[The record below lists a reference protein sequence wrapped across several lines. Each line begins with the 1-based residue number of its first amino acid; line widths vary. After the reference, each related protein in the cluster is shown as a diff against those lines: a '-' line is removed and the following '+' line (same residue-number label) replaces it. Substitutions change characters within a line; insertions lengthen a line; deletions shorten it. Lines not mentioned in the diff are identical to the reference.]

1 MSWSGYAGELQAPP
15 GGAGSKQFKRG
26 LTLCC
31 LALGL
36 LGETALGATII
47 TFDVPGS
54 TSTTAEAIND
64 SGAITGTYV
73 DANGQ
78 HGFVRFPLGT
88 FLSFDVPGST
98 RTTAA
103 SINAAGSITGIYF
116 DANGQQHGFVRDPSG
131 VITMIVDPLFTD
143 TEPGFGV
150 TPTSIN
156 TAGAIAGF
164 YNDVRMVA
172 NGFVRDPSGVL
183 ISFDLLGN
191 AEVSSINDSG
201 AITGFY
207 KDVSNLA
214 HGFLRDPIGNLISF
228 DPPGGDDTFPSSI
241 NAAGAITGST
251 IVVGVV
257 LGGGGQPGFVRDS
270 SGNFTTFFPPGSSGT
285 QPTSINAAGTITG
298 NYFAAVVVSPT
309 VTDVISHGFVR
320 DPSGNITVFDPV
332 AIGNT
337 VPSSINGAGTITG
350 TYFDTT
356 RITIPGT
363 FPPVT
368 IPRQH
373 GFVYIPSSTDALA
386 PTAAPTQFPAA
397 NGAGWN
403 STDVTVTWNWTD
415 NAGGS
420 GIDTAN
426 CTFISISSGEGTLPL
441 GATCKDLAG
450 NTGTATRTVKVD
462 KTPPT
467 ITASAKKADNTAYA
481 VGTWTNQTVTVS
493 FTCSDSGS
501 GVATCP
507 ANQIFSAD
515 GKTTTASGTT
525 FDVAGNSASAGFG
538 PVWVDKTPPVL
549 NPIVSPNPVLLNGA
563 ATATSGAADALSGLA
578 SQSCGAVTTSS
589 VGTKSVTCTATD
601 NAGNTNSAAV
611 NYTVDYTFSGFLAPV
626 KNPPSINMDKAND
639 KITLAWQLSDGKNA
653 FISALTAV
661 TSITYKGTSCTA
673 FTNDPAGA
681 LQALA
686 DNGKML
692 RFNSAAKQYDFDW
705 ATPSA
710 GCYTL
715 FLKLN
720 SGQTFD
726 AWFNLKK

>member
-1 MSWSGYAGELQAPP
+1 MTSRRAP
-15 GGAGSKQFKRG
+15 GA
-26 LTLCC
+26 
-31 LALGL
+31 
-36 LGETALGATII
+36 
-47 TFDVPGS
+47 
-54 TSTTAEAIND
+54 AEAVND
-64 SGAITGTYV
+64 SGAIAGSYV

-103 SINAAGSITGIYF
+103 SINAAGAITGIYF
-116 DANGQQHGFVRDPSG
+116 DANGQQHGFVRDPGG

-150 TPTSIN
+150 TPASIN

-164 YNDVRMVA
+164 YNDVRKVA

-191 AEVSSINDSG
+191 AKVSSINDSG
-201 AITGFY
+201 AIAGFY

-214 HGFLRDPIGNLISF
+214 HGFVRDPVGNIFSF
-228 DPPGGDDTFPSSI
+228 DPPGGNDTFPSSI

-251 IVVGVV
+251 SIVGVV
-257 LGGGGQPGFVRDS
+257 LGGGVQPGFVRDS
-270 SGNFTTFFPPGSSGT
+270 SGSFTTFFPPGSSGT
-285 QPTSINAAGTITG
+285 QPTSINAAGAITG

-309 VTDVISHGFVR
+309 VFEQISHGFVR

-337 VPSSINGAGTITG
+337 FPSSINGAGTITG
-350 TYFDTT
+350 SYLDTT

-363 FPPVT
+363 FPPIT

-420 GIDTAN
+420 AIDTAN
-426 CTFISISSGEGTLPL
+426 CTFNSISSGEGTLPL

-462 KTPPT
+462 KTPP
-467 ITASAKKADNTAYA
+467 I
-481 VGTWTNQTVTVS
+481 
-493 FTCSDSGS
+493 
-501 GVATCP
+501 
-507 ANQIFSAD
+507 
-515 GKTTTASGTT
+515 
-525 FDVAGNSASAGFG
+525 
-538 PVWVDKTPPVL
+538 L
-549 NPIVSPNPVLLNGA
+549 NPIVSPHPVLLNGA

-578 SQSCGAVTTSS
+578 SQSCGAVVTTS

-611 NYTVDYTFSGFLAPV
+611 NYTVGYTFSGFLAPV
-626 KNPPSINMDKAND
+626 KNLPAINIDKAND

-653 FISALTAV
+653 SISALTAV
-661 TSITYKGTSCTA
+661 TSITYKSTSCTA

-681 LQALA
+681 LQALG

-692 RFNSAAKQYDFDW
+692 RFNSAAYDFDW